1 MYLRTDFSSFSYF
14 CSVQFP
20 INLKILI
27 ELNSMKK
34 ILALS
39 VLVLFGLVSLANAGI
54 KTEEIEYSHNGAKL
68 TGYLAYDDSKS
79 GKRPGVIVVHEWWG
93 HNDHAR
99 NRSKML
105 AEAGYTAFALDM
117 YGSGKLANHP
127 KKAGEFM
134 NAAFSNWLDSQAR
147 YNKALE
153 ILKGHKT
160 VDATRIGS
168 IGFCF
173 GGAVSIKMAKG
184 GADLKGVVAF
194 HSALPIEPAITK
206 NSMKSAVLII
216 NGSED
221 GFLKPESVASFSL
234 DMFKANVDFTYMN
247 LKGVKHSYTN
257 PQADEFAKKF
267 NISALQ
273 YNKKADE
280 QAWAAMLSFFKRV
293 FN

>member
-1 MYLRTDFSSFSYF
+1 
-14 CSVQFP
+14 
-20 INLKILI
+20 
-27 ELNSMKK
+27 MKK
-34 ILALS
+34 IFAVIALLS
-39 VLVLFGLVSLANAGI
+39 FVTLANAEV
-54 KTEEIEYSHNGAKL
+54 KTEEIEYSHNGTKL
-68 TGYLAYDDSKS
+68 TGYLAYDNSRSD
-79 GKRPGVIVVHEWWG
+79 KRPGMMVVHEWWG

-99 NRSKML
+99 NRAKML
-105 AEAGYTAFALDM
+105 AEAGYTALALDM

-134 NAAFSNWLDSQAR
+134 SAAFSNWPDSQAR
-147 YNKALE
+147 YNKAME
-153 ILKGHKT
+153 VLKAHKT

-173 GGAVSIKMAKG
+173 GGAVSIKMARG

-216 NGSED
+216 NGGED
-221 GFLKPESVASFSL
+221 GFLKPESVASFSQ

-247 LKGVKHSYTN
+247 LKGAKHSFTN

-267 NISALQ
+267 NIAALQ

-280 QAWAAMLSFFKRV
+280 QGWAAMLSFFKRV
-293 FN
+293 FE

>member
-1 MYLRTDFSSFSYF
+1 M
-14 CSVQFP
+14 
-20 INLKILI
+20 

-34 ILALS
+34 ILALI

-54 KTEEIEYSHNGAKL
+54 KTEEIEYSHNGVKL
-68 TGYLAYDDSKS
+68 KGYLAYDDSKS
-79 GKRPGVIVVHEWWG
+79 GKRPGIIVVHEWWG

-105 AEAGYTAFALDM
+105 AEAGYTALALDM
-117 YGSGKLANHP
+117 YGSGKLATHP

-134 NAAFSNWLDSQAR
+134 NAAFSNWVDSQAR

-173 GGAVSIKMAKG
+173 GGAVSIKMARG
-184 GADLKGVVAF
+184 GADLKGIVGF
-194 HSALPIEPAITK
+194 HSALPMEPAIKK

-221 GFLKPESVASFSL
+221 DFLKPETIAAFSQE
-234 DMFKANVDFTYMN
+234 MFKSNVDFTYMN

-267 NISALQ
+267 NLPALQ

-280 QAWAAMLSFFKRV
+280 QAWSEMLKFFQRI
-293 FN
+293 F

>member
-1 MYLRTDFSSFSYF
+1 M
-14 CSVQFP
+14 
-20 INLKILI
+20 

-34 ILALS
+34 ILALI

-105 AEAGYTAFALDM
+105 AEAGYTALALDM

-134 NAAFSNWLDSQAR
+134 NAAFSNWVDSQAR

-184 GADLKGVVAF
+184 GADLKGVVGF
-194 HSALPIEPAITK
+194 HSALPMEPAITK
-206 NSMKSAVLII
+206 NSMKAAVLII

-221 GFLKPESVASFSL
+221 GFLKPETVAAFSE

-267 NISALQ
+267 NIAALQ
-273 YNKKADE
+273 YSKKADE
-280 QAWAAMLSFFKRV
+280 QAWAAMLSFFKRI
-293 FN
+293 FS

>member
-1 MYLRTDFSSFSYF
+1 
-14 CSVQFP
+14 
-20 INLKILI
+20 
-27 ELNSMKK
+27 MKK
-34 ILALS
+34 IFAVIALLS
-39 VLVLFGLVSLANAGI
+39 FVTLANAEV
-54 KTEEIEYSHNGAKL
+54 KTEEIEYSHNGTKL

-105 AEAGYTAFALDM
+105 AEEGYTALALDM

-134 NAAFSNWLDSQAR
+134 NAAFSNWPDSQAR
-147 YNKALE
+147 YNKAME
-153 ILKGHKT
+153 VLKRHKT

-184 GADLKGVVAF
+184 GADLKGIVGF
-194 HSALPIEPAITK
+194 HSALPMEPSITK
-206 NSMKSAVLII
+206 NSMKAAVLII

-221 GFLKPESVASFSL
+221 GFLKSETVAAFSE

-247 LKGVKHSYTN
+247 LKGVKHSFTN
-257 PQADEFAKKF
+257 PQADEFSKKF
-267 NISALQ
+267 NIPSLQ
-273 YNKKADE
+273 YNKQSDE
-280 QAWAAMLSFFKRV
+280 RSWAAMQKFFQRV
-293 FN
+293 FK

>member
-1 MYLRTDFSSFSYF
+1 
-14 CSVQFP
+14 
-20 INLKILI
+20 
-27 ELNSMKK
+27 MKK
-34 ILALS
+34 IFALS
-39 VLVLFGLVSLANAGI
+39 AIAFFSLVVLANAGI
-54 KTEEIEYSHNGAKL
+54 KTEEIQYSHNGTKL
-68 TGYLAYDDSKS
+68 TGYLAFDDSKS
-79 GKRPGVIVVHEWWG
+79 GKRPGVLVVHEWWG

-99 NRSKML
+99 NRAKML
-105 AEAGYTAFALDM
+105 AKAGYTALALDM

-134 NAAFSNWLDSQAR
+134 SAAFSNWPDSQAR
-147 YNKALE
+147 YNKAME
-153 ILKGHKT
+153 VLKAHKT
-160 VDATRIGS
+160 VDPTRIGS

-173 GGAVSIKMAKG
+173 GGAVSIKMARG

-216 NGSED
+216 NGGED
-221 GFLKPESVASFSL
+221 GFLKPESVASFSQ

-247 LKGVKHSYTN
+247 LKGAKHSFTN

-267 NISALQ
+267 NIAALQ

-280 QAWAAMLSFFKRV
+280 QGWAAMLSFFKRV
-293 FN
+293 FE

>member
-1 MYLRTDFSSFSYF
+1 
-14 CSVQFP
+14 
-20 INLKILI
+20 
-27 ELNSMKK
+27 MKK
-34 ILALS
+34 IFVLS
-39 VLVLFGLVSLANAGI
+39 VVVLLSFVTLANAGI
-54 KTEEIEYSHNGAKL
+54 KTEEIEYSHNGTKL

-79 GKRPGVIVVHEWWG
+79 GKRPGVLVAHEWWG

-99 NRSKML
+99 NRAKML
-105 AEAGYTAFALDM
+105 AEAGYTALALDM

-127 KKAGEFM
+127 QKAGEFM
-134 NAAFSNWLDSQAR
+134 NAAFSNWSDSEAR
-147 YNKALE
+147 YNKAMK
-153 ILKGHKT
+153 ILKEHKT

-184 GADLKGVVAF
+184 GADLKGIVGF
-194 HSALPIEPAITK
+194 HSALPMEPAITK
-206 NSMKSAVLII
+206 NSMKAAVLII

-221 GFLKPESVASFSL
+221 GFLKPETVAAFSE

-247 LKGVKHSYTN
+247 LRGVKHSYTN
-257 PQADEFAKKF
+257 PQADELSKKF
-267 NISALQ
+267 NIVALE

-280 QAWAAMLSFFKRV
+280 QAWAAMLIFFKRV

>member
-1 MYLRTDFSSFSYF
+1 MEF
-14 CSVQFP
+14 V
-20 INLKILI
+20 
-27 ELNSMKK
+27 SMKK
-34 ILALS
+34 IFAVIALLS
-39 VLVLFGLVSLANAGI
+39 FVTLANAEV
-54 KTEEIEYSHNGAKL
+54 KTEEIEYSHNGTKL

-79 GKRPGVIVVHEWWG
+79 GKRPGVVVVHEWWG
-93 HNDHAR
+93 HNGHAR

-105 AEAGYTAFALDM
+105 AEAGYTALALDM
-117 YGSGKLANHP
+117 YGSGKLATHP

-134 NAAFSNWLDSQAR
+134 NAAFSNWVDSQAR
-147 YNKALE
+147 YNKALD

-173 GGAVSIKMAKG
+173 GGAISIKMAKG
-184 GADLKGVVAF
+184 GADLKGIVGF
-194 HSALPIEPAITK
+194 HSALPMEPAITK
-206 NSMKSAVLII
+206 NSMKAAVLII

-221 GFLKPESVASFSL
+221 GFLKSETVAAFSK

-267 NISALQ
+267 NIAALQ

-280 QAWAAMLSFFKRV
+280 QAWAAMLVFFKRV
-293 FN
+293 FS

>member
-1 MYLRTDFSSFSYF
+1 
-14 CSVQFP
+14 
-20 INLKILI
+20 
-27 ELNSMKK
+27 MKK
-34 ILALS
+34 IFAVIALLS
-39 VLVLFGLVSLANAGI
+39 FVSLANAEV
-54 KTEEIEYSHNGAKL
+54 KLEEIEYSHNDTKL

-105 AEAGYTAFALDM
+105 AEAGYTALALDM

-134 NAAFSNWLDSQAR
+134 NAAFSNWVDSQAR

-153 ILKGHKT
+153 ILKRHKT

-173 GGAVSIKMAKG
+173 GGAVSIKMAKSN
-184 GADLKGVVAF
+184 ADLKGIVGF
-194 HSALPIEPAITK
+194 HSALPMEPAITK
-206 NSMKSAVLII
+206 NSMKAAVLII

-221 GFLKPESVASFSL
+221 EFLKPETVSAFSE

-257 PQADEFAKKF
+257 PEADEFNKKF
-267 NISALQ
+267 TLPALQ

-280 QAWAAMLSFFKRV
+280 QAWSEMLKFFQRI
-293 FN
+293 F